1 MRNIAVA
8 VCIVVGLSL
17 SATSPVAAIVV
28 SLGRADIERALALA
42 RWPSTDEDRARF
54 HARYVVHAPH
64 SAAQPVYLDTVE
76 VFTEFRRMELI
87 AEQHARLN
95 DLFARGGAIREAEE
109 ALEPWRGR
117 VSIVAHVLVAPS
129 VVRAPEVQAA
139 LIGPDTPRPIA
150 THRTPVIWSSSD
162 GSSGLEGVDVESVF
176 APATIGQTVR
186 MLEVW
191 LRDTLL
197 GRVVI
202 DFRAVD

>member
-1 MRNIAVA
+1 MWIRSGSEIGALFMAAALLV
-8 VCIVVGLSL
+8 
-17 SATSPVAAIVV
+17 PVD
-28 SLGRADIERALALA
+28 RAEMTRALELA
-42 RWPSTDEDRARF
+42 RWPHTDQERARF
-54 HARYVVHAPH
+54 HGRYIVHTGG
-64 SAAQPVYLDTVE
+64 AAVNQLSVTSIE
-76 VFTEFRRMELI
+76 VITEFRRMELI

-162 GSSGLEGVDVESVF
+162 GSSGLE
-176 APATIGQTVR
+176 
-186 MLEVW
+186 
-191 LRDTLL
+191 
-197 GRVVI
+197 
-202 DFRAVD
+202 